1 MPNIGPTEI
10 LAALLTMLLL
20 FIFWSM
26 FVAWVWLIWC
36 LLTGQSF
43 LPERPMVLR
52 GEPSWGA
59 GTVLLVFLSYIGI
72 SILISMSYPLV
83 ADKFPAKAAP
93 LPLAGVPLSHMMLLN
108 AVVEIVMLILVPIV
122 VSLTCGARLRDFG
135 LGFDGWWRQVS
146 VGVVATLIA
155 APPVNAIQ
163 LLATKIWT
171 YQRHPVQEMIS
182 KEFSV
187 GVAGLAVVTAVILAP
202 MFEELLFRGLLQS
215 WLAAVFDR
223 RAIPS
228 TTHAQEDVVF
238 DGAPTGPPLQTG
250 YWEPECELV
259 PEPEPRSPY
268 DAPKTL
274 DSPPSHP
281 PSRTWLAIVLTSL
294 LFASVHAGQWPAPIA
309 LFILAVVIGTIYYR
323 TGSLIAAISMHATFN
338 GLSTLA
344 LFTDLVI
351 KANQIK

>member
-43 LPERPMVLR
+43 LPERPMVTR
-52 GEPSWGA
+52 SEPSWGA

-83 ADKFPAKAAP
+83 ADKLAAKAAP

-122 VSLTCGARLRDFG
+122 VNLTCGARLRDFG
-135 LGFDGWWRQVS
+135 LGFDCWWRQAF

-163 LLATKIWT
+163 ILATKIWT

-223 RAIPS
+223 LAIPAP
-228 TTHAQEDVVF
+228 THAQEDVVF
-238 DGAPTGPPLQTG
+238 DGAPTGQPLPAG
-250 YWEPECELV
+250 SWDPECELV
-259 PEPEPRSPY
+259 PEPRSPY
-268 DAPKTL
+268 DAPKNL
-274 DSPPSHP
+274 DSPPTHP

-309 LFILAVVIGTIYYR
+309 LFVLAVVIGTIYYR

-344 LFTDLVI
+344 LFTDLVT
-351 KANQIK
+351 KASQIK